1 MKGPDIAVSGLQ
13 LQWHPGARVRRG
25 DEAAHRASDGGY
37 SLRAAVSQCRSA
49 TRFQWDREIE
59 PRLERGYV
67 RRGADDVFID
77 LEELLRIVYHP
88 KTRPEIQHAFCSHL
102 ANCLGSEDVPVAAG
116 PGPNF
121 LDAMVAQ
128 QAKDSPS
135 EFLTALQEVA
145 GESLELTHRLREVF
159 GSRETTVEAPRCKR
173 QRVEEFWDKVF
184 ELFGKDLP
192 QAIRGVAEAFHAAP
206 GTLLEV
212 FLDRMSRASRQAFY
226 DQQSEAQGPYYQI
239 FDGEVKRYLSDA
251 AYDRLRKLWGCIQV
265 RLEGAPEVLGL
276 PKRRAA
282 QQSRENLTTPPAMD
296 RLTFQFAPGDAATP
310 GAIGIHVDA
319 CRGVQIDQTMDAT
332 ALT

>member
-1 MKGPDIAVSGLQ
+1 MA
-13 LQWHPGARVRRG
+13 
-25 DEAAHRASDGGY
+25 
-37 SLRAAVSQCRSA
+37 
-49 TRFQWDREIE
+49 

-88 KTRPEIQHAFCSHL
+88 KTRPEIQHAFASHL
-102 ANCLGSEDVPVAAG
+102 GNCLGSEVVPVTAG

-121 LDAMVAQ
+121 LEAMA
-128 QAKDSPS
+128 AHLAEESPR
-135 EFLTALQEVA
+135 EFLAVLQEVA
-145 GESLELTHRLREVF
+145 RESHELTHRLREIF
-159 GSRETTVEAPRCKR
+159 GSRETTVDRPRNKR

-212 FLDRMSRASRQAFY
+212 FLHRVSKASRQAFY

-282 QQSRENLTTPPAMD
+282 QQSRENLTTPPAMG
-296 RLTFQFAPGDAATP
+296 RLTFQFAPGDDATP

-319 CRGVQIDQTMDAT
+319 RGGVQIDQTMDVT